1 MAQMFSA
8 AGQALFAGSSNY
20 GAAVPGAP
28 QEDEETRRKRLAA
41 IAATQ
46 AKLGAGS
53 VANGSALSPAG
64 MALGLGGYGNA
75 G

>member
-1 MAQMFSA
+1 MAQTFSP
-8 AGQALFAGSSNY
+8 AGQALFAGGNNYSS
-20 GAAVPGAP
+20 AIPGAP

-46 AKLGAGS
+46 AKLGSGS

-64 MALGLGGYGNA
+64 MALGLGGYGA
-75 G
+75 T